1 MRVSHTF
8 VFVLLFF
15 SSFCQSDTLQL
26 EGNSIS
32 KDSFNFI
39 FNELTEIIDYD
50 SSDFNALIERGDLVS
65 GLNDP
70 KYFSKIFG
78 DLEIYQTALE
88 DYTKAI
94 ELRPYRYEGYFKRGF
109 LKDRFLMYKEA
120 ILDYDEAFTYA
131 WAKPDKM
138 RVRVNRARIKAQLGE
153 RDVAIKDLEKALLE
167 DRENHAL
174 LNTLALIH
182 LEVDEYSKALKYLNR
197 ALEFHPEDPVT
208 FSNIGFVA
216 LNKGKFKQAIN
227 IYNEQI
233 KKNPNYSY
241 MYSNRGFAKFQMGD
255 HEEAI
260 EDLDMAIELD
270 PINSFA
276 YKNRAI
282 IYLDLG
288 KNELACEDLQKAKDL
303 GYTTEYN
310 DEVIKLLFDK
320 CLNVNRKPS
329 K

>member
-1 MRVSHTF
+1 MRVLQTF

-15 SSFCQSDTLQL
+15 ASFCQSDTLQVDN
-26 EGNSIS
+26 NSIRQDS
-32 KDSFNFI
+32 FQLIFDELTVIIEKDS
-39 FNELTEIIDYD
+39 T
-50 SSDFNALIERGDLVS
+50 DFNALIERADLVS
-65 GLNDP
+65 GLNDNI
-70 KYFSKIFG
+70 YFSKIFG
-78 DLEIYQTALE
+78 DQEIYHKALR
-88 DYTKAI
+88 DYSEAI
-94 ELRPYRYEGYFKRGF
+94 ILRPYRYEAYFKRGL
-109 LKDRFLMYKEA
+109 LKDRFLLYKEA
-120 ILDYDEAFTYA
+120 LVDYDEALTYA

-138 RVRVNRARIKAQLGE
+138 RVRVNRARLKAQLGE

-182 LEVDEYSKALKYLNR
+182 LEVEEYSKSLKYLNR
-197 ALEFHPEDPVT
+197 ALEFHPDDPVT

-216 LNKGKFKQAIN
+216 LNKGKFKQAIK
-227 IYNEQI
+227 IYDEQI
-233 KKNPNYSY
+233 EKNPEYSY
-241 MYSNRGFAKFQMGD
+241 MYSNRGFAKFQLGEK
-255 HEEAI
+255 EEAM
-260 EDLDMAIELD
+260 EDLNMAIELD

-288 KNELACEDLQKAKDL
+288 KDDLACNDLQKAKDL
-303 GYTTEYN
+303 GYTTAYN

-320 CLNVNRKPS
+320 CFNINQKPT